1 MRTSTGPSRLIAAIA
16 ALLLAGCAS
25 GPSMP
30 ITTAD
35 YVDLDRFM
43 GDWYVIATIPTRF
56 ERGAYNA
63 VETYARG
70 DGNRIETTFTFLK
83 GGFDGKRK
91 TYTPTG
97 FVREGTGNAEWGMR
111 FIWPFKAEYLVLYVD
126 DDYRYTIIG
135 RSKRDYVWIMA
146 RRPAIAEAELRRM
159 RAFIEA
165 EGYDP
170 GKLVT
175 VPQRWPEPI
184 MGPGAG
190 GLRRSQDR
198 PGN

>member
-1 MRTSTGPSRLIAAIA
+1 MQTSTGPNWLAATIA
-16 ALLLAGCAS
+16 ALTLAGCAS
-25 GPSMP
+25 GPAMP
-30 ITTAD
+30 ITTED

-56 ERGAYNA
+56 ERDAHNA

-83 GGFDGKRK
+83 GGFDGERK

-97 FVREGTGNAEWGMR
+97 FVREGTGNAEWGMQ

-126 DDYRYTIIG
+126 DDYRHTIIG

-146 RRPAIAEAELRRM
+146 RRPVIAEADFERM

-165 EGYDP
+165 EGYDLD
-170 GKLVT
+170 KLVT

-184 MGPGAG
+184 MGPGGAH
-190 GLRRSQDR
+190 
-198 PGN
+198 